1 MLDQINKVIRKMAE
15 AEKYDLILQDAVYR
29 SPRIDVTD
37 KVLKALAAEAK

>member
-1 MLDQINKVIRKMAE
+1 VIRKMAE

-37 KVLKALAAEAK
+37 KVLKALGAEAK